1 MQTAVRTRQG
11 AVHGSAVDGVAAFK
25 GVPYAAPPF
34 GPRRLQPPAR
44 PEPWSGV
51 REATAYGPT
60 APHGPYPAP
69 FDQLLPEPVIPG
81 EDCLNLNIW
90 TPDPGR
96 ARLPVLVWIHGGAF
110 VNGSG
115 AVAQYQGG
123 RFARDG
129 VVTVT
134 INYRL
139 GTDGFLFLG
148 DGIANTGMLDQV
160 AALEWVHENIGAF
173 GGDPDNV
180 TIAGESAGG
189 MSVTTLLAMPRTEGL
204 FRRVIAQS
212 GAGHHSLT
220 PETATKVGRHLAET
234 LGVEPTREAIAQV
247 PMADLLA
254 AQQQLSME
262 AQLMPDPDQWGEVT
276 RNLMPFEPVVD
287 GDVVPAAPIEGIG
300 AGTGAGVDLL
310 IGSNVEEHRL
320 FMVPNGLVDAV
331 DDDMLDAAAADRDL
345 SAEGIAQYR
354 NNRPGASPGDVLAAV
369 STDWFFRIPA
379 LRAAEARIGNGASA
393 GTWVYEMSWRSP
405 LFDGRL
411 GACHALEIPFAFDTL
426 DTEGAEWLTGPQP
439 PAQLAET
446 MHGAW
451 VRFATTGD
459 PGWPQYDLT
468 ERPTMRFDTISEV
481 VNNPRASEREVW
493 DGVR

>member
-1 MQTAVRTRQG
+1 V
-11 AVHGSAVDGVAAFK
+11 
-25 GVPYAAPPF
+25 
-34 GPRRLQPPAR
+34 
-44 PEPWSGV
+44 
-51 REATAYGPT
+51 
-60 APHGPYPAP
+60 P

-96 ARLPVLVWIHGGAF
+96 AGLPVLVWIHGGAF

-139 GTDGFLFLG
+139 GTDGFLFLD
-148 DGIANTGMLDQV
+148 DGIANTGLLDQV
-160 AALEWVHENIGAF
+160 AALEWVHENIAGF
-173 GGDPDNV
+173 GGDPDKV

-189 MSVTTLLAMPRTEGL
+189 MSVTTLLSMPRTDGL
-204 FRRVIAQS
+204 FGRVIAQS

-220 PETATKVGRHLAET
+220 PGTAAKVGRYLAEK
-234 LGVEPTREAIAQV
+234 LGVEPTREAIAGV
-247 PMADLLA
+247 PIPDLLA

-262 AQLMPDPDQWGEVT
+262 AQLMPDPERWGEVT

-287 GDVVPAAPIEGIG
+287 GDVLPAAQIEGIA

-310 IGSNVEEHRL
+310 IGSNVEENRL
-320 FMVPNGLVDAV
+320 FMVPNGVIDAV
-331 DDDMLDAAAADRDL
+331 TDDMVTAAASGLGL
-345 SAEGIAQYR
+345 SDDAIAQYR
-354 NNRPGASPGDVLAAV
+354 NNRPGATPGDVLAAIN
-369 STDWFFRIPA
+369 TDWFFRIPA
-379 LRAAEARIGNGASA
+379 IRAAEARVAHGGDG
-393 GTWVYEMSWRSP
+393 GTWVYELSWRSP

-426 DTEGAEWLTGPQP
+426 DTEGAEWLTRANP
-439 PAQLAET
+439 PGELAAA

-451 VRFATTGD
+451 VQFISTGD
-459 PGWPQYDLT
+459 PDWQQYNIADRT
-468 ERPTMRFDTISEV
+468 TMRFDISSQV
-481 VNNPRASEREVW
+481 VANPRAGERQIW
-493 DGVR
+493 DGIR